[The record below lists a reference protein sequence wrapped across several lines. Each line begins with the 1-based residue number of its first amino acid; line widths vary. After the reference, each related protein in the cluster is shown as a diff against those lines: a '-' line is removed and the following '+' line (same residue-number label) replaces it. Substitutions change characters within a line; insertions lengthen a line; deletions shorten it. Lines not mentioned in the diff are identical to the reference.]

1 VERTIEAIIKK
12 AGCSEESAERI
23 RRAFEFARD
32 AHEGQKRKNG
42 EPFIIHPLAVAQLL
56 AEMGMDCE
64 SIMAGLLHDVIEDTS
79 VSYDEMKARF
89 GVSVANLVDG
99 VTKLTRMPS
108 ATYEE
113 EENENLRKL
122 FMAMAKDI
130 RVIIIKLNDR
140 LHNLRTL
147 QYVTE
152 RKQKDKALETMLI
165 YAPIAHRLGMNNV
178 KSELED
184 ISLRY
189 LDPVAYQEIAD
200 YLENSAEERNAFL
213 NIIIKRIEDR
223 LVVDNVKGEVNGRV
237 KHFYGIYRKVYMM
250 NKEISQVYDI
260 YAVRI
265 IVDTIADCYNALGIV
280 HDMFKPM
287 PGRFKDY
294 ISTPKPNL
302 YQSLHSTVI
311 GREGKPFEV
320 QIRTREM
327 HDTAEYGVAA
337 HWKYKHGVKGQ
348 SEEGKYAWV
357 RQLLENQQDTDPE
370 DFINSL
376 RTELFNDEVYVFTP
390 KSDVINL
397 PAGATPIDF
406 AYAIHSAV
414 GNRMTGAK
422 VNGRIVQLDH
432 TLANGDIVE
441 VLTSGSSKGP
451 SRDWLNIVKTNEARN
466 KIRMWFK
473 KEKREENIE
482 QGKSALEAELKRNLL
497 VQAFADPTIQATVCS
512 RLTFHSVDDLYA
524 AIGYGGLPVRKVI
537 TRVAEL
543 APKPEKTVAQMTKTV
558 KTKPSNGVIVEGVDN
573 CLVKF
578 ARCCTPIPGDEIIG
592 FITKGFGVSVHRAD
606 CPNVH
611 ALMTQENEGRV
622 MRVSW
627 VSSGNEKYQTMLHI
641 RGKNRHA
648 LLADVAMALSDMH
661 IDLNGLTA
669 RELDDGG
676 AEINA
681 LVSISSVEQ
690 VGQIALRLKNIPG
703 VSEVGRSIR

>member
-1 VERTIEAIIKK
+1 M
-12 AGCSEESAERI
+12 
-23 RRAFEFARD
+23 ARD
-32 AHEGQKRKNG
+32 AHDGQKRKNG
-42 EPFIIHPLAVAQLL
+42 EPFIIHPLAVAEML
-56 AEMGMDCE
+56 AEMGMDPE
-64 SIMAGLLHDVIEDTS
+64 SIMAGLMHDVIEDTS
-79 VSYDEMKARF
+79 VSYDEMKAQF
-89 GVSVANLVDG
+89 GTAVANLVDG
-99 VTKLTRMPS
+99 VTKLTRMPHS
-108 ATYEE
+108 TYEE

-122 FMAMAKDI
+122 FMAMARDI

-152 RKQKDKALETMLI
+152 RKQKEKALETMLI

-189 LDPVAYQEIAD
+189 LDPVAYQEISN
-200 YLENSAEERNAFL
+200 YLENSAEERSAFL

-223 LVVDNVKGEVNGRV
+223 LTVENIKGEVQGRV
-237 KHFYGIYRKVYMM
+237 KHFYGIYRKVYMQ
-250 NKEISQVYDI
+250 NKDISSVFDI

-265 IVDTIADCYNALGIV
+265 IVDSLADCYNALGIV
-280 HDMFKPM
+280 HDLFKPM

-320 QIRTREM
+320 QIRTRDM
-327 HDTAEYGVAA
+327 HNTAEYGVAA
-337 HWKYKHGVKGQ
+337 HWKYKHGVSRQ
-348 SEEGKYAWV
+348 SDESKYAWV
-357 RQLLENQQDTDPE
+357 RQLLENQQDSDPE

-390 KSDVINL
+390 KGDVINL

-432 TLANGDIVE
+432 ALSNGDIVE
-441 VLTSGSSKGP
+441 VLTSGASKGP
-451 SRDWLNIVKTNEARN
+451 SRDWLKVVKTNEARN

-473 KEKREENIE
+473 KERREENIE
-482 QGKSALEAELKRNLL
+482 QGKAALEAELKRTMLM
-497 VQAFADPTIQATVCS
+497 QAFADPTIQATICT
-512 RLTFHSVDDLYA
+512 RLSFHSVDDLYA
-524 AIGYGGLPVRKVI
+524 AIGYGALPVRKVM
-537 TRVAEL
+537 TRVTEL
-543 APKPEKTVAQMTKTV
+543 APKPEKNVTPVTKV
-558 KTKPSNGVIVEGVDN
+558 IKTKPSNGVIVEGVDN

-606 CPNVH
+606 CPNVQ
-611 ALMTQENEGRV
+611 ALMTAENEGRV

-627 VSSGNEKYQTMLHI
+627 VESGKESYQTMLHI
-641 RGKNRHA
+641 RGKNRRA
-648 LLADVAMALSDMH
+648 LLADVTMALSDMR
-661 IDLNGLTA
+661 IDLTGLTA

-681 LVSISSVEQ
+681 MVMLHDAEQ
-690 VGQIALRLKNIPG
+690 LGQVALRLKNIPG
-703 VSEVGRSIR
+703 VSEVERTIR